1 MIVTHNNHQYKVTPM
16 ANQSFWHLTRVDSP
30 REGFTVN
37 RDWLVNHGYW
47 PMVEQARIDANN
59 LRAAQN
65 KAVIAAGIGDPDMW
79 NGASMQLKRAI
90 DASEQFH
97 RFSKF

>member
-1 MIVTHNNHQYKVTPM
+1 MIITLNNHQYKVTPM
-16 ANQSFWHLTRVDSP
+16 ANGSLWRLTKVDSP

-37 RDWLVNHGYW
+37 RDWLVKHGYW
-47 PMVEQARIDANN
+47 QQAKQARIDAND

-65 KAVIAAGIGDPDMW
+65 KAVIAACIGDPDMW

>member
-1 MIVTHNNHQYKVTPM
+1 MEITHNNHQYKVTPM
-16 ANQSFWHLTRVDSP
+16 ANGSFWRLTRVDSP

-47 PMVEQARIDANN
+47 QQIEQARIDANN

-79 NGASMQLKRAI
+79 NGASMQLKRAY
-90 DASEQFH
+90 DVAGFL
-97 RFSKF
+97 RDVVKF